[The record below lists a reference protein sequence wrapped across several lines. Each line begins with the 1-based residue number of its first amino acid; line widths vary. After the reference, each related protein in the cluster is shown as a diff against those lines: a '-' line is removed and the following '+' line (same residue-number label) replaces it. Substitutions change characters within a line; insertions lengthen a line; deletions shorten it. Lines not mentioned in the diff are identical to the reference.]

1 MTTTTRPGIQRLF
14 YVLTLGLLLGA
25 CTESTPRLPLLDS
38 NSVILAFGDS
48 LTRGSGAAEEKSY
61 PAVLSRL
68 TGRTVINAGIPG
80 EVSEQGL
87 QRLPALLDR
96 LRPDLLL
103 LCHGGNDMLR
113 RFSTDI
119 TRDNIEAMISL
130 AVERGI
136 PVLLIGVPKPGLV
149 FLKPAA
155 FYAEIAEQYD
165 LVYEGDILAEVESD
179 NSLKADQIHPNA
191 DGYSQIAAA
200 LHHLLQRSGA
210 L

>member
-1 MTTTTRPGIQRLF
+1 MPGTTQSTIQQLF
-14 YVLTLGLLLGA
+14 YLLAFSLLLGA
-25 CTESTPRLPLLDS
+25 CTENTPRLPPLNN

-48 LTRGSGAAEEKSY
+48 LTRGNGASEEQSY

-68 TGRTVINAGIPG
+68 TGRTVVNAGISG
-80 EVSEQGL
+80 EVSAQGL

-119 TRDNIEAMISL
+119 TRNNIEAMISL
-130 AVERGI
+130 AAERGI
-136 PVLLIGVPKPGLV
+136 PVLLIGVPKPGLM
-149 FLKPAA
+149 FLKPAT
-155 FYAEIAEQYD
+155 FYAEIAEHYD
-165 LVYEGDILAEVESD
+165 LVYEGDMIAEVASD
-179 NSLKADQIHPNA
+179 NSLKSDQIHPNA
-191 DGYSQIAAA
+191 DGYGQIAAA
-200 LHHLLQRSGA
+200 LHRLLQESGA

>member
-1 MTTTTRPGIQRLF
+1 MPATAASISLRLL
-14 YVLTLGLLLGA
+14 YLLTASLLLAA
-25 CTESTPRLPLLDS
+25 CTENSPRLPPLEHG
-38 NSVILAFGDS
+38 SVILAFGDS
-48 LTRGSGAAEEKSY
+48 LTKGSGAGEEQSY

-96 LRPDLLL
+96 LSPDLLL

-119 TRDNIEAMISL
+119 TRDNVESMITL
-130 AVERGI
+130 AIERGI
-136 PVLLIGVPKPGLV
+136 PVLLIGVPKPGLM
-149 FLKPAA
+149 FLEPAA
-155 FYAEIAEQYD
+155 FYAELAERYN
-165 LVYEGDILAEVESD
+165 LAYEGDIIADVESD

-191 DGYSQIAAA
+191 DGYSQIAAS
-200 LHHLLQRSGA
+200 LHRLLQQSGA

>member
-1 MTTTTRPGIQRLF
+1 MPGTTQSTMQRLF
-14 YVLTLGLLLGA
+14 YLLAFSLLLGA
-25 CTESTPRLPLLDS
+25 CTENTPRLPLLNN

-48 LTRGSGAAEEKSY
+48 LTRGNGASEEQSY

-68 TGRTVINAGIPG
+68 TGRTVINAGTPG
-80 EVSEQGL
+80 EISEQGL

-210 L
+210 R

>member
-48 LTRGSGAAEEKSY
+48 LTRGSGAAEEQSY

>member
-1 MTTTTRPGIQRLF
+1 MTTTTRAGIQRLF

-38 NSVILAFGDS
+38 NSIILAFGDS
-48 LTRGSGAAEEKSY
+48 LTRGSGAAEEQSY

-68 TGRTVINAGIPG
+68 SGRTVINAGIPG

>member
-48 LTRGSGAAEEKSY
+48 LTRGNGAAEEQSY

>member
-1 MTTTTRPGIQRLF
+1 MTGSTRSGMQRLF
-14 YVLTLGLLLGA
+14 TILAMGLLLGA
-25 CTESTPRLPLLDS
+25 CTKSTPRLPQLDS

-48 LTRGSGAAEEKSY
+48 LTRGSGAAEELSY

-68 TGRTVINAGIPG
+68 SGRTVINAGIPG
-80 EVSEQGL
+80 EISEKGL

-96 LRPDLLL
+96 LHPDLLL

-113 RFSTDI
+113 RVSTDI
-119 TRDNIEAMISL
+119 TRNNIESMISRAL
-130 AVERGI
+130 ERGI
-136 PVLLIGVPKPGLV
+136 PVLLIGVPKPGLL

-179 NSLKADQIHPNA
+179 NALKSDQIHPNA
-191 DGYSQIAAA
+191 DGYHQIATAVHR
-200 LHHLLQRSGA
+200 LLLQSGA

>member
-1 MTTTTRPGIQRLF
+1 MTTTTRAGIQRLF

-48 LTRGSGAAEEKSY
+48 LTRGNGAAEEQSY

>member
-1 MTTTTRPGIQRLF
+1 MTTTTRAGIQRLF
-14 YVLTLGLLLGA
+14 YVLILGLLLGA

-38 NSVILAFGDS
+38 NSIILAFGDS
-48 LTRGSGAAEEKSY
+48 LTRGSGAAEEQSY

-68 TGRTVINAGIPG
+68 SGRTVINAGIPG

>member
-1 MTTTTRPGIQRLF
+1 MPGATQSTMQRLF
-14 YVLTLGLLLGA
+14 YLLAFSLLLSA
-25 CTESTPRLPLLDS
+25 CTESTSRLPLLDS
-38 NSVILAFGDS
+38 NSTILAFGDS
-48 LTRGSGAAEEKSY
+48 LTRGIGAAEEQSY

-68 TGRTVINAGIPG
+68 TGRTVVNAGISG
-80 EVSEQGL
+80 EVSAQGL

-119 TRDNIEAMISL
+119 TRNNIEAMISL
-130 AVERGI
+130 AAERDI
-136 PVLLIGVPKPGLV
+136 PVLLIGVPKPGLM
-149 FLKPAA
+149 FLKPAT
-155 FYAEIAEQYD
+155 FYAEIAEQFD
-165 LVYEGDILAEVESD
+165 LVYEGDILASVISD

-191 DGYSQIAAA
+191 DGYGQIASA
-200 LHHLLQRSGA
+200 LHQLLQQSGA

>member
-48 LTRGSGAAEEKSY
+48 LTRGSGAAEEHSY

>member
-1 MTTTTRPGIQRLF
+1 MPGATQSNMQRLF
-14 YVLTLGLLLGA
+14 YLLAFSLLLSA
-25 CTESTPRLPLLDS
+25 CTESTSRLPLLDS
-38 NSVILAFGDS
+38 NSTILAFGDS
-48 LTRGSGAAEEKSY
+48 LTRGIGAAEEQSY

-68 TGRTVINAGIPG
+68 TGRTVVNAGISG
-80 EVSEQGL
+80 EVSAQGL

-119 TRDNIEAMISL
+119 TRNNIEAMISL
-130 AVERGI
+130 AAERGI
-136 PVLLIGVPKPGLV
+136 PVLLIGVPKPGLM
-149 FLKPAA
+149 FLKPAT

-165 LVYEGDILAEVESD
+165 LVYEGEIIAEVESD
-179 NSLKADQIHPNA
+179 NSLKSDQIHPNA
-191 DGYSQIAAA
+191 DGYTHIATA
-200 LHHLLQRSGA
+200 LYQLLQQSGA

>member
-1 MTTTTRPGIQRLF
+1 MTTTTRAGIQRLF

-38 NSVILAFGDS
+38 NSIILAFGDS
-48 LTRGSGAAEEKSY
+48 LTRGSGAAEEQSY